1 MLKIINFFLII
12 FLLLG
17 CKNNSNQK
25 KVVVPSS
32 LTVWNVN
39 DEFPSISSC
48 EQIESESERK
58 ICFQQKLT
66 KSIFDNIDFSK
77 IVVNNNLNDTLKISI
92 LIDKDGKIS
101 IYDSEINLKVKKQ
114 IPLIDSILYDAI
126 NNLPKVL
133 PAIKTNIG
141 VEVNS
146 RFELPIIIKTN

>member
-66 KSIFDNIDFSK
+66 KSIFDNIDFSCLYS
-77 IVVNNNLNDTLKISI
+77 LNRS
-92 LIDKDGKIS
+92 
-101 IYDSEINLKVKKQ
+101 N
-114 IPLIDSILYDAI
+114 
-126 NNLPKVL
+126 
-133 PAIKTNIG
+133 
-141 VEVNS
+141 
-146 RFELPIIIKTN
+146 

>member
-1 MLKIINFFLII
+1 MF
-12 FLLLG
+12 G
-17 CKNNSNQK
+17 CKNNYNQNQI
-25 KVVVPSS
+25 VIPSS
-32 LTVWNVN
+32 ITVWDSN

-48 EQIESESERK
+48 EQIQDELERN

-66 KSIFDNIDFSK
+66 NSILGNIDLTK
-77 IVVNNNLNDTLKISI
+77 IEVNNRLNDTLIISI

-101 IYDSEINLKVKKQ
+101 LYDSQVNLKVKKQ
-114 IPLIDSILYDAI
+114 IPSIDSILNNAI

-146 RFELPIIIKTN
+146 RFELPLIIKTN

>member
-1 MLKIINFFLII
+1 M
-12 FLLLG
+12 
-17 CKNNSNQK
+17 
-25 KVVVPSS
+25 
-32 LTVWNVN
+32 
-39 DEFPSISSC
+39 
-48 EQIESESERK
+48 
-58 ICFQQKLT
+58 
-66 KSIFDNIDFSK
+66 
-77 IVVNNNLNDTLKISI
+77 KISI